1 MKWHSFLTEF
11 LCDNDISDEGVYTI
25 YRFLESLCL
34 EFEAQEFCRISRYR
48 KTKEAEITNNLAFT
62 EDPPF

>member
-1 MKWHSFLTEF
+1 MKWNSFLTEF

-34 EFEAQEFCRISRYR
+34 EFESQEFCRISRYC
-48 KTKEAEITNNLAFT
+48 KAKEEEMNNATFI